1 MQEKLSFHCQLL
13 SWSAKKCQAKIV
25 AFPLDENEEKNTTW
39 LPKILTTIRN
49 KKYKCFPLIVL
60 KLKVSIY
67 TTLLCKSIYLT
78 KKHYFDIKLIKLL
91 IIQV

>member
-25 AFPLDENEEKNTTW
+25 TFQLDENEEKNTIW

-49 KKYKCFPLIVL
+49 KNYKCFPLIVF
-60 KLKVSIY
+60 KLKAC
-67 TTLLCKSIYLT
+67 TNKTLLCKSI
-78 KKHYFDIKLIKLL
+78 LL
-91 IIQV
+91 DEKTLFRY

>member
-25 AFPLDENEEKNTTW
+25 TFPLDENEEKNTIW

-49 KKYKCFPLIVL
+49 NKYKCLPLIVL
-60 KLKVSIY
+60 KLKASINK
-67 TTLLCKSIYLT
+67 TLFCKSI
-78 KKHYFDIKLIKLL
+78 LL
-91 IIQV
+91 YEKILSGY